1 MYTKWA
7 KIRKNAKTKEKIV
20 ILSKLHNNIGLNIQK
35 NGYLGQRKKIRKKS
49 RNITKKEEKKVAV
62 KM

>member
-7 KIRKNAKTKEKIV
+7 KIRKNAKTKKKIV

-35 NGYLGQRKKIRKKS
+35 NGYFGQGKKIRKKS

>member
-1 MYTKWA
+1 MQ
-7 KIRKNAKTKEKIV
+7 KTKKKIV

-35 NGYLGQRKKIRKKS
+35 NGYFGQGKKIRKKS
-49 RNITKKEEKKVAV
+49 RNVTKKEEKKVAV